1 MLCLAAGYPV
11 AYTIARAGRWKNLLL
26 FLIVMPLWTSF
37 LVRTYAMIFLLRD
50 TGFVNTVLLAAGVIR
65 EPLTLL
71 YTPGAVLAGLVY
83 GYLPLMI
90 LPIYVSIEKLDPT
103 LLEAAEV
110 LGARPAARFWRVTLP
125 LTAPGVV
132 AGSLL
137 VFIPALGAFLTPGLL
152 GGAKQMMIGTLVQN
166 QFGPPGAELALRL
179 RGVVHPDGGRAGGG
193 AGVPP
198 APRPLA
204 GGGDRMTRRLPRSLV
219 AFTALCFFF
228 LHGPVLVLAVF
239 SFNHSRFS
247 VQWTGFSL
255 EWYRRLL
262 ARPDILAALKVS
274 LIVGTVSTLVA
285 TALGTLLALALARH
299 RFRGRTMLEGLLY
312 LPIVTPEIV
321 MGISLLL
328 LFATLRLGL
337 GIPTIVVAHVAFS
350 ISFVAV
356 VVRARL
362 EGMDRSLEEAALTL
376 GADEVET
383 FRRVTLPLLWPG
395 ILAGAL
401 LALRCPS
408 TTS

>member
-1 MLCLAAGYPV
+1 
-11 AYTIARAGRWKNLLL
+11 
-26 FLIVMPLWTSF
+26 
-37 LVRTYAMIFLLRD
+37 
-50 TGFVNTVLLAAGVIR
+50 
-65 EPLTLL
+65 
-71 YTPGAVLAGLVY
+71 
-83 GYLPLMI
+83 
-90 LPIYVSIEKLDPT
+90 
-103 LLEAAEV
+103 
-110 LGARPAARFWRVTLP
+110 
-125 LTAPGVV
+125 
-132 AGSLL
+132 
-137 VFIPALGAFLTPGLL
+137 
-152 GGAKQMMIGTLVQN
+152 
-166 QFGPPGAELALRL
+166 
-179 RGVVHPDGGRAGGG
+179 
-193 AGVPP
+193 
-198 APRPLA
+198 
-204 GGGDRMTRRLPRSLV
+204 MTRRLPRSLV
-219 AFTALCFFF
+219 AFTALCFLF

-262 ARPDILAALKVS
+262 ARPDILAAVKVS

-285 TALGTLLALALARH
+285 TVLGTLLALALARH
-299 RFRGRTMLEGLLY
+299 RFRGRTTLEGLLY

-401 LALRCPS
+401 LAFTMSIDDFVITFFVSGPGS
-408 TTS
+408 TTLPVLIYSMARRTIEPTINAVSTVIVVVTTVLIYFFDRLTRGRSPGKETA